1 MGPIPIILSPLY
13 SFFPPVGSF
22 GQDKIDEIQLVLP
35 SGCFY
40 FFRIY
45 FVGFF
50 LLFKLFFTTTISYC
64 FFFKLFL
71 GWAATTS
78 APGGFS
84 AVALQSCL
92 QVEKPEQPCLLCVH
106 NAVSV
111 SPVLLTATFPFEGA
125 LYVLGIYM
133 L

>member
-22 GQDKIDEIQLVLP
+22 GQDKIDEIQLVLS

-50 LLFKLFFTTTISYC
+50 LLFKLFLLLLFPIVSFLNC
-64 FFFKLFL
+64 FWGGQLLLQLLVDFL
-71 GWAATTS
+71 LLHRSAAY
-78 APGGFS
+78 
-84 AVALQSCL
+84 
-92 QVEKPEQPCLLCVH
+92 K
-106 NAVSV
+106 
-111 SPVLLTATFPFEGA
+111 
-125 LYVLGIYM
+125 
-133 L
+133 